1 MAGRINISRRNFVA
15 GLGFVSAA
23 MLAACGNKG
32 GSSEAPASE
41 TPATETPSTEP
52 FDKLSEVD
60 GNFAYN
66 AAADGVEL
74 HHSDVLSPAY
84 YVFGG
89 ALDAKGAAELVG
101 KLGLAKSIE
110 TYVGSVVVVNPADGK
125 AYAAADAD
133 KFVEL
138 AAAAGPA
145 NNVKV
150 IGVDEGADFVLGPLA
165 SKLYFVAGVMTY
177 GGSAADAA
185 GVPFVPAYLSNA
197 PQAAVDALVA
207 ANGAAEVEK
216 GVYEN
221 ADEPL
226 KRVVVASDADL
237 TTAFA
242 HAWDQ
247 VFAKNYRQHN
257 EITEFY
263 MANVADFTD
272 PYPLYAI
279 PDFTQ
284 FDYVENYNAA
294 VDGLTG
300 KYTWFEYVP
309 TRLAGAAAGTV
320 PAIVTLHGNLND
332 TRAQAESSGW
342 LELACTEDLIVLAPE
357 WQDVV
362 YESGSD
368 EPLPNFFGCDGLQN
382 DRIITWL
389 DMMFAKYPQIDT
401 HRVYVTGL
409 SAGSSAS
416 ELYGVKY
423 KDTFAAVGGVSGPG
437 IDKEEI
443 TALAENWDGTPVPF
457 TYLCGDHDFFGMIPV
472 DGSSKNSFPV
482 DEQGTRI
489 QAVDP
494 RVPIFPI
501 IQAYQKVNGLEV
513 AKDIDMSLDPW
524 YGIKFDKTNDIML
537 GEKSAREGVLLDGN
551 GQPIVKLV
559 AIKDQAHWN
568 WKPEAAYLWEFFQNF
583 SR

>member
-1 MAGRINISRRNFVA
+1 MAGRININRRSFVK

-23 MLAACGNKG
+23 MLTACGQNG
-32 GSSEAPASE
+32 ASE
-41 TPATETPSTEP
+41 KAGEAGGQGAQATAAEP
-52 FDKLSEVD
+52 FSKLAEAD

-66 AAADGVEL
+66 AAEDGVEL
-74 HHSDVLSPAY
+74 HHSDILSPNY
-84 YVFGG
+84 YVFAG
-89 ALDAKGAAELVG
+89 AKDAEGAAELVG
-101 KLGLAKSIE
+101 QLGLAKSIE
-110 TYVGSVVVVNPADGK
+110 EYVGRVTVVNPADGK

-150 IGVDEGADFVLGPLA
+150 IGVDEGADFVLGALA
-165 SKLYFVAGVMTY
+165 SKLYFVAGIMTY
-177 GGSAADAA
+177 GGTEADAA
-185 GVPFVPAYLSNA
+185 GVPFVPAYLCNA
-197 PQAAVDALVA
+197 PQAAADAIIA
-207 ANGAAEVEK
+207 ANGAKEMEK

-221 ADEPL
+221 ADDPL

-237 TTAFA
+237 ATAA
-242 HAWDQ
+242 ANAWEQ
-247 VFAKNYRQHN
+247 IFSKNYRQHN
-257 EITEFY
+257 EVTEFY
-263 MANVADFTD
+263 MASVADFTD
-272 PYPLYAI
+272 PYPLYSI

-284 FDYVENYNAA
+284 FNYVENYNAA
-294 VDGLTG
+294 VEGLEG

-309 TRLAGAAAGTV
+309 TKLADAADGTV
-320 PAIVTLHGNLND
+320 PLIVTLHGNLND

-342 LELACTEDLIVLAPE
+342 MELALEEDFIVVAPE

-368 EPLPNFFGCDGLQN
+368 EPLPNFFECDGLQN
-382 DRIITWL
+382 DRIVTWL
-389 DMMFAKYPQIDT
+389 DAMFAKYPQIDT

-423 KDTFAAVGGVSGPG
+423 ADTFAAVGGVSGPG
-437 IDKEEI
+437 IDKDEI
-443 TALAENWDGTPVPF
+443 AKLAEKWDGTPVPF

-482 DEQGTRI
+482 DEAGTRI
-489 QAVDP
+489 QDVDP
-494 RVPIFPI
+494 RVPIFPLL
-501 IQAYQKVNGLEV
+501 QAYMKINGLDAPE
-513 AKDIDMSLDPW
+513 KMDMKANEW
-524 YGIKFDKTNDIML
+524 YGIKFDETNDIAL
-537 GEKSAREGVLLDGN
+537 GEKSAQENVLNGADGE
-551 GQPIVKLV
+551 PIMKLV

-568 WKPEAAYLWEFFQNF
+568 WKPEAAYLWEFFQRF

>member
-1 MAGRINISRRNFVA
+1 MGHRITVTRRNFLSA
-15 GLGFVSAA
+15 GLGMASAA
-23 MLAACGNKG
+23 ALAACGSAVNDG
-32 GSSEAPASE
+32 GAKS
-41 TPATETPSTEP
+41 TPAAQATP
-52 FDKLSEVD
+52 FNKLAEAD

-66 AAADGVEL
+66 AAEDGVEL
-74 HHSDVLSPAY
+74 HHSDILSPNY
-84 YVFGG
+84 YVFAGTK
-89 ALDAKGAAELVG
+89 DAKGAAELVG
-101 KLGLAKSIE
+101 QLGLAKSIE
-110 TYVGSVVVVNPADGK
+110 EYVGRVTVVNPADGK

-150 IGVDEGADFVLGPLA
+150 IGVDEGADFVLGALA
-165 SKLYFVAGVMTY
+165 PKLYFVAGIMTY
-177 GGSAADAA
+177 GGSKADAA

-197 PQAAVDALVA
+197 PQAAVDAVIA
-207 ANGAAEVEK
+207 ANGAKEMQK

-221 ADEPL
+221 ADDPL
-226 KRVVVASDADL
+226 KRVVVAADADL
-237 TTAFA
+237 ATAA
-242 HAWDQ
+242 ANAWEQ
-247 VFAKNYRQHN
+247 VFSKNYRQHN
-257 EITEFY
+257 EVTEFY
-263 MANVADFTD
+263 MANIAELTD
-272 PYPLYAI
+272 PYPLYSI
-279 PDFTQ
+279 PDFAQ

-294 VDGLTG
+294 VKGLEG

-309 TRLAGAAAGTV
+309 TKLTDAAAGSV
-320 PAIVTLHGNLND
+320 PLIVTLHGNLND

-342 LELACTEDLIVLAPE
+342 LELALEKDFIVLAPE

-368 EPLPNFFGCDGLQN
+368 EPLPNFFECDGLQN

-389 DMMFAKYPQIDT
+389 DTMFAKYPQIDT

-423 KDTFAAVGGVSGPG
+423 ADTFAAVGGVSGPG
-437 IDKEEI
+437 IDKDEI
-443 TALAENWDGTPVPF
+443 AKLAEKWDGTPVPF

-472 DGSSKNSFPV
+472 DGSSKNSFVV
-482 DEQGTRI
+482 DEAGTRI

-494 RVPIFPI
+494 RVPIFPLL
-501 IQAYQKVNGLEV
+501 QAYQKINGLEV
-513 AKDIDMSLDPW
+513 SEQMDMKANQW
-524 YGIKFDKTNDIML
+524 YGITFDKSSDIML
-537 GEKSAREGVLLDGN
+537 GEKSAQENVLNGADGE
-551 GQPIVKLV
+551 PLMKLV

-568 WKPEAAYLWEFFQNF
+568 WKPEAAYLWGFFQRF

>member
-1 MAGRINISRRNFVA
+1 MAGRINITRRNFVT
-15 GLGFVSAA
+15 GMGFVSAA
-23 MLAACGNKG
+23 VLAACGNKG
-32 GSSEAPASE
+32 GDTAAPAAEAP
-41 TPATETPSTEP
+41 STDP
-52 FDKLSEVD
+52 FTKLVEAN

-66 AAADGVEL
+66 ALDDGVEY
-74 HHSDVLSPAY
+74 HFSNVLSPAY

-89 ALDAKGAAELVG
+89 ALDADGAAELVG
-101 KLGLAKSIE
+101 QLGLAQSIE
-110 TYVGSVVVVNPADGK
+110 TYVGSVVVVNPADDK
-125 AYAAADAD
+125 AYTAADAD

-150 IGVDEGADFVLGPLA
+150 IGVDEGADFVLGALA
-165 SKLYFVAGVMTY
+165 PKLYFAAGVFTY
-177 GGSAADAA
+177 GGTEADAA

-197 PQAAVDALVA
+197 PQAAVDAIIA
-207 ANGAAEVEK
+207 ANGAAEVTK

-221 ADEPL
+221 ADDPL
-226 KRVVVASDADL
+226 KRVVVAADADL
-237 TTAFA
+237 TTAA
-242 HAWDQ
+242 ANAWDQ
-247 VFAKNYRQHN
+247 IFSKNYRQHN

-263 MANVADFTD
+263 MANVVDFTD
-272 PYPLYAI
+272 PYPLYSI

-294 VDGLTG
+294 VDGLEG

-309 TRLAGAAAGTV
+309 TRLTDAGAGTV

-332 TRAQAESSGW
+332 TRVQAESSGW
-342 LELACTEDLIVLAPE
+342 LELACAEDLIVLAPE

-382 DRIITWL
+382 DRIVTWL

-423 KDTFAAVGGVSGPG
+423 ADTFAAVGGVSGPG

-443 TALAENWDGTPVPF
+443 ATLAETWDGTLVPF

-482 DEQGTRI
+482 DDQGTRI

-494 RVPIFPI
+494 RVPIFPL
-501 IQAYQKVNGLEV
+501 IQAYQKINGLEV
-513 AKDIDMSLDPW
+513 QEMDMAANEW
-524 YGIKFDKTNDIML
+524 YGIKFDETNDIML
-537 GEKSAREGVLLDGN
+537 GEKSAQEGVLNGAD
-551 GQPIVKLV
+551 GQPIMKLV

-568 WKPEAAYLWEFFQNF
+568 WKPEAAYLWEFFKGF

>member
-23 MLAACGNKG
+23 VLAACGNKG
-32 GSSEAPASE
+32 GDTAAPAAE
-41 TPATETPSTEP
+41 APSTEP
-52 FDKLSEVD
+52 FTKLVEAD

-66 AAADGVEL
+66 ALEDGVEY
-74 HHSDVLSPAY
+74 HYSNVLSPAY
-84 YVFGG
+84 YVFAGTK
-89 ALDAKGAAELVG
+89 DADGAAELVG
-101 KLGLAKSIE
+101 QLGLAQSIE
-110 TYVGSVVVVNPADGK
+110 TYVGSVVVVNPVDGA
-125 AYAAADAD
+125 AYGDAD
-133 KFVEL
+133 VDAFVAL

-197 PQAAVDALVA
+197 PQAAVDAIIA
-207 ANGAAEVEK
+207 ANGATQVSE

-221 ADEPL
+221 ADDSL
-226 KRVVVASDADL
+226 KRVIVASDADL
-237 TTAFA
+237 ATAA
-242 HAWDQ
+242 ANAWEQ
-247 VFAKNYRQHN
+247 VFSKNYRQHN
-257 EITEFY
+257 EVTEFY
-263 MANVADFTD
+263 MASIADFTD
-272 PYPLYAI
+272 PYPLYSI

-284 FDYVENYNAA
+284 FNYVENYNAA
-294 VDGLTG
+294 VDGLEG
-300 KYTWFEYVP
+300 EYTWFEYVP
-309 TRLAGAAAGTV
+309 TRLADAAAGSI

-332 TRAQAESSGW
+332 TRVQAESSGW

-368 EPLPNFFGCDGLQN
+368 EPQPNFFGCDGLQN
-382 DRIITWL
+382 DRIVTWL

-423 KDTFAAVGGVSGPG
+423 ADTFAAVGGVSGPG

-443 TALAENWDGTPVPF
+443 AALAENWDGTLVPF

-472 DGSSKNSFPV
+472 DGSSQNSFPV
-482 DEQGTRI
+482 AEDGTRI

-513 AKDIDMSLDPW
+513 QEMDMAANEW
-524 YGIKFDKTNDIML
+524 FGIKFDQTNDIML
-537 GEKSAREGVLLDGN
+537 GEKSAQENVLNGAD
-551 GQPIVKLV
+551 GQPIMKLV